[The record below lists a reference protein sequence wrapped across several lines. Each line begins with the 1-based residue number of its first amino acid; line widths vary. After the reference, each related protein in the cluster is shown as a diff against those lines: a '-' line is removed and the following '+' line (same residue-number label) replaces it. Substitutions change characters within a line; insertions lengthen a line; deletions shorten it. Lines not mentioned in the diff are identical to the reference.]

1 MCDCEARLER
11 LELFA
16 ERISDALE
24 YVRRECTPDKGK
36 WAQTFT
42 GPNLSDPKNY
52 YPDRPDWER

>member
-11 LELFA
+11 LERFA
-16 ERISDALE
+16 ERVSDALE
-24 YVRRECTPDKGK
+24 YVRGECTPDKGE

-42 GPNLSDPKNY
+42 GPSLDDPKD